1 MRTLP
6 ILVFVLLST
15 ALWAQ
20 SPQARL
26 TYEDRSGTTGH
37 TLVIDGKSFGPYKD
51 VTSVTHSTSA
61 TAGLFVVTKRDKT
74 YIVAQGKETGPLP
87 TGYDLDQ
94 SWVSDD
100 GKVWAVTATHTDD
113 ATDDSEGSSQT
124 QLWVNG
130 KLYGPFQ
137 SLSTFEYAE
146 TGGSWIASVQIGE
159 EEYGVLVNGAS
170 RGSFQSVE
178 HVWMFPDGK
187 GWGYAGTDA
196 DGKTKVVT
204 QDRTYDDIR
213 DYNFDQMYPRN
224 THWGLGFK
232 IGEEE
237 ELILVDGKIY
247 PGYLNFTGLLI
258 TYSGRHWGF
267 EAEKLT
273 DAGDYP
279 AVVVDGK
286 EYVGEGL
293 SAGDLGGK
301 ESFVWTVKDGSK
313 VTVQVLTLP

>member
-1 MRTLP
+1 MRHLP
-6 ILVFVLLST
+6 AILFVLIVTGLS
-15 ALWAQ
+15 AQ

-26 TYEDRSGTTGH
+26 SYEDRSGTTGH
-37 TLVIDGKSFGPYKD
+37 TLVIDGKSFGPYKE

-74 YIVAQGKETGPLP
+74 YIVAQGKETGPLAP
-87 TGYDLDQ
+87 GFDLDQ

-100 GKVWAVTATHTDD
+100 GKVWAVTAYHSEES
-113 ATDDSEGSSQT
+113 TDDSEGSAQT

-130 KLYGPFQ
+130 KLYGPFKA
-137 SLSTFEYAE
+137 LSTFEYAE
-146 TGGSWIASVQIGE
+146 SGGSWIALVQTGD
-159 EEYGVLVNGAS
+159 EEYAVLLNGVSQGTFA
-170 RGSFQSVE
+170 SVE

-196 DGKTKVVT
+196 DKTKVVT
-204 QDRTYDDIR
+204 QDRTYEDVQN
-213 DYNFDQMYPRN
+213 YNFDQMYPRN
-224 THWGLGFK
+224 THWGMGFK
-232 IGEEE
+232 VGEEE
-237 ELILVDGKIY
+237 ELIVIDGKLY
-247 PGYLNFTGLLI
+247 PGYLNFNGLLT

-279 AVVVDGK
+279 VVVVDGK

-293 SAGDLGGK
+293 GASDLGGK
-301 ESFVWTVKDGSK
+301 EAFTWTVKDGSK
-313 VTVQVLTLP
+313 VAVQVLALP